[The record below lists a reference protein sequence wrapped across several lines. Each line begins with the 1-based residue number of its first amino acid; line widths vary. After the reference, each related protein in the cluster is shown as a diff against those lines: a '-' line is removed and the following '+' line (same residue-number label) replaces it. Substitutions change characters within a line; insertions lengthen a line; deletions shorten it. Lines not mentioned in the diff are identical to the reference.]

1 MIAARKTAAVGSET
15 SQIVSNTIGRIILWL
30 ARGQP
35 AGRDGYQNSFQINL
49 SGHADQSAARRFQ
62 IAARWRLTIGPAP
75 HHAEWLRNDSW
86 PRPARSCAILHC
98 GKAAPARDES

>member
-15 SQIVSNTIGRIILWL
+15 TQIVSNTIGRIILCSP
-30 ARGQP
+30 AAQP
-35 AGRDGYQNSFQINL
+35 AGPRRL
-49 SGHADQSAARRFQ
+49 SKELPNQSLGSCGSAARRFQ

-86 PRPARSCAILHC
+86 PRPARSYAILHC
-98 GKAAPARDES
+98 GKAA